1 MTPPD
6 VIDVHTHVIP
16 DLPDHAVRLA
26 DDRWPSFSVD
36 GTVGRLSRDSSVVRT
51 VGPAAWDMTARI
63 AEMDRAGV
71 QRHVLSP
78 IPPLICDWGS
88 AEHAASWAR
97 HLNESIAAIVAA
109 RPDRFSGLGT
119 VSLHHPDAALDEL
132 DRVQRNGLCGVE
144 IGTDGGGREFDD
156 PALLPFFA
164 KAERLGLLLF
174 VHPLILG
181 AVTSFTD
188 RISGHELTFGLG
200 MGTDTAIAAGRLAFG
215 GVTRACPRLRICL
228 AHGGGTFFWA
238 LARIARLWD
247 RPDRPPADRTAALTA
262 NIVVDSVVYDPRNV
276 GYLVQTLGPARVLF
290 GTDFPL
296 PAQDDLRGAVLRDLP
311 DTERRLILGGNA
323 ARLLGLAGIGLA
335 GIGLEGGSACT
346 S

>member
-1 MTPPD
+1 MTSTG

-26 DDRWPSFSVD
+26 DDRWPSFTVD
-36 GTVGRLSRDSSVVRT
+36 GAVGRLSRDGSVVRT

-88 AEHAASWAR
+88 AADAASWAR
-97 HLNESIAAIVAA
+97 HLNDSIAAMVRA

-132 DRVQRNGLCGVE
+132 DHVTEAGLCGVE
-144 IGTDGGGREFDD
+144 IGTDAGGRELDD
-156 PALLPFFA
+156 PVLLPFFA

-188 RISGHELTFGLG
+188 RIRGHELTFGLG

-247 RPDRPPADRTAALTA
+247 RADRPAADRTATLTA
-262 NIVVDSVVYDPRNV
+262 SIVVDSVVYDPRNV
-276 GYLVQTLGPARVLF
+276 GYLVGALGPERVLF

-296 PAQDDLRGAVLRDLP
+296 PAQDDLSGAVLRELSGK
-311 DTERRLILGGNA
+311 EREQILGENA
-323 ARLLGLAGIGLA
+323 ARLIGLA
-335 GIGLEGGSACT
+335 QIGLARVGLEGAPACT